1 MNMSPKIKKNDD
13 VNAIDDVI
21 VLRKDFHSQGCSFEL
36 KSFLSNCR
44 IT

>member
-1 MNMSPKIKKNDD
+1 MNMTRKNNNG
-13 VNAIDDVI
+13 NAIDD